1 MAAAKKGAKKAA
13 KSTKSTKSTKTTKAK
28 KTTRK
33 RRDPDARIAELEEK
47 IRAIKAREASK
58 ELANDPVFKA
68 LRAVRRTLGKAV
80 KGMDGRSGN
89 LTSEFVKASR
99 QFFNLRE
106 RELDSLT
113 GKKRRGRKPKV
124 DLD

>member
-1 MAAAKKGAKKAA
+1 MAAAKKSAKKA
-13 KSTKSTKSTKTTKAK
+13 TKSAKPAKAKK

-33 RRDPDARIAELEEK
+33 RRDAETRIAELEQK
-47 IRAIKAREASK
+47 IKEIKARKATK
-58 ELANDPVFKA
+58 ELATDPVFKA

-80 KGMDGRSGN
+80 EGMDGRSGS

-99 QFFNLRE
+99 QFFNLLE

-113 GKKRRGRKPKV
+113 GKKRRGRKPKI
-124 DLD
+124 DLDK

>member
-1 MAAAKKGAKKAA
+1 MAAAKKGAKKAG
-13 KSTKSTKSTKTTKAK
+13 KSSKSTKTK
-28 KTTRK
+28 KVTRK
-33 RRDPDARIAELEEK
+33 RRDPDTRIAELEQK
-47 IRAIKAREASK
+47 IKEIKARKANK

-68 LRAVRRTLGKAV
+68 LRTVRRTLGKAV
-80 KGMDGRSGN
+80 ESMDGRSGS

-99 QFFNLRE
+99 QFFNLLE

-124 DLD
+124 DLDK